1 MERRGGIDPRHA
13 PLPFHRGRPEARF
26 VKLLPA
32 LAKWLITKRKVSGG
46 TLAFIGYMLSPL
58 SWWNDL
64 FVNWPLALACAWV
77 ISWFYKP
84 AFTPSLILAYWLTNV
99 LGFVLMQKG
108 GAKIISEEDRPYS
121 RKCLCRDLAISLLYT
136 LLIVALV
143 KMGVIGPIQDTLQK
157 VQNFVHRS

>member
-1 MERRGGIDPRHA
+1 MA
-13 PLPFHRGRPEARF
+13 
-26 VKLLPA
+26 KLR
-32 LAKWLITKRKVSGG
+32 ITKRKVSGG

-77 ISWFYKP
+77 ISWFYQP
-84 AFTPSLILAYWLTNV
+84 AFTACLILAYWLTNV

-108 GAKIISEEDRPYS
+108 GAKIISEVDQPYS
-121 RKCLCRDLAISLLYT
+121 RKCLLRDLAISLLYT

-143 KMGVIGPIQDTLQK
+143 RMGVMGPIQETVRKIQH
-157 VQNFVHRS
+157 FVHRS

>member
-1 MERRGGIDPRHA
+1 MA
-13 PLPFHRGRPEARF
+13 NLS
-26 VKLLPA
+26 L
-32 LAKWLITKRKVSGG
+32 TKRKVSGG

-84 AFTPSLILAYWLTNV
+84 AFTASLIAAYWLTNV

-108 GAKIISEEDRPYS
+108 GAKIISEEDGPYS
-121 RKCLCRDLAISLLYT
+121 WKCLRRDLAISLLYT
-136 LLIVALV
+136 LLILWLV
-143 KMGVIGPIQDTLQK
+143 KTGVIGPIQDTVQK
-157 VQNFVHRS
+157 IQNYVHRF